1 MDTVSA
7 FMMGLMNRDEEMMVF
22 DWDKAAR
29 IIKERGA
36 TKAWAGLHD
45 DYEWTGGI
53 ILEDGV
59 IKRDNYTF
67 LASTWATPTLYVGSE
82 EIPGYISEEI
92 PCYVMESQTEWHA
105 YTKWPESA
113 VKILMGDKYG
123 EH

>member
-1 MDTVSA
+1 MDTLSA
-7 FMMGLMNRDEEMMVF
+7 FMMGQMYRGEELMVF

-36 TKAWAGLHD
+36 TNACAGLHD

-53 ILEDGV
+53 ILEDGKIV
-59 IKRDNYTF
+59 RDSYTF

-82 EIPGYISEEI
+82 EIP
-92 PCYVMESQTEWHA
+92 CYVMESQTEWNED
-105 YTKWPESA
+105 TKWPESA

-123 EH
+123 KH